1 MVSLKQNYIFI
12 LKYFNYFVISNNFL
26 LFLTFLFSKIKIV
39 PAHFQTKSKQISVAK
54 GKQVHIQCNVQGDN
68 PIDIQW
74 KLQSTQQTIDESMDT
89 RLV

>member
-1 MVSLKQNYIFI
+1 MHFIFSFRI
-12 LKYFNYFVISNNFL
+12 L
-26 LFLTFLFSKIKIV
+26 V

-74 KLQSTQQTIDESMDT
+74 KLQATQQTIDESMDT
-89 RLV
+89 R